1 MQGFFSLPVYQVQLL
16 PLGRNNRETG
26 RHPRRLNGWVSDAP
40 CL

>member
-16 PLGRNNRETG
+16 PLGRSNRETG
-26 RHPRRLNGWVSDAP
+26 RHPRSPNESVSNTP